1 MANLNALA
9 MGFVVNNGWM
19 RGIISLKTI
28 NNIRTMGEYQLK
40 SNEPAYFIIVS
51 HKALGW
57 PLFSF
62 ASVLKDGK

>member
-1 MANLNALA
+1 MNSTTLGRCTAYKHVYEKGTN
-9 MGFVVNNGWM
+9 F
-19 RGIISLKTI
+19 
-28 NNIRTMGEYQLK
+28 RTMGEYQLK

-51 HKALGW
+51 HKVLGW